1 MLRRGDADLEIV
13 GGVEGGVLDD
23 SGGRQDLGRETE
35 ADGVMQFNRDAGL
48 RREQGRGVMAEMGDK
63 IEMVGGM
70 GVAGSREGLDG
81 GGELGFGN
89 EEIEVEE
96 EAFGGVGKDVGE

>member
-1 MLRRGDADLEIV
+1 MNDV
-13 GGVEGGVLDD
+13 
-23 SGGRQDLGRETE
+23 GGRQDLGRETE
-35 ADGVMQFNRDAGL
+35 ADGVMQLNRDAGL
-48 RREQGRGVMAEMGDK
+48 RREQGRGVMAEMGDE
-63 IEMVGGM
+63 IEVGGWM
-70 GVAGSREGLDG
+70 GIAGRSEGLDG